1 MRGWP
6 ETFPQPHIKAASCS
20 PTKGS
25 RPIQGLEVGGGAG
38 ARHCLPGHPEQGPR
52 PQGQPLP
59 TAHCGPRSPRSWALG
74 NGLLQPPAGHPPC
87 PHGPG
92 AGSAPGPITHPGLR
106 GEGCL
111 GDTSHSCCY
120 ADPLPPPPRHTP
132 RLASPPQARSSAP
145 PARPALGSPRSL
157 PCSPPPAHPAHRR
170 QLGSMGEAGPQL
182 PGLRPRTAL
191 GWWWQRALKVSCR
204 KMPGA
209 GGAGLELTAQSTSLM
224 MPL

>member
-92 AGSAPGPITHPGLR
+92 AGSAPGPITHPGLW

-145 PARPALGSPRSL
+145 
-157 PCSPPPAHPAHRR
+157 
-170 QLGSMGEAGPQL
+170 Q
-182 PGLRPRTAL
+182 PGLRWAHPVRFHAPHPQPTLHTGDSWGAWVRPDL
-191 GWWWQRALKVSCR
+191 SFLVCD
-204 KMPGA
+204 PGQHWA
-209 GGAGLELTAQSTSLM
+209 GGGREPSRSAVEKCQVLGE
-224 MPL
+224 PGWN